1 MKMLSTLAGLLC
13 LLAAGC
19 GVTKTKTVTVGST
32 AGAAGAALNLDPER
46 EYRVPSG
53 SMEPTLGPA
62 LMHLRSLSAAAGF
75 ATGLLAIYFVP
86 TGGWPL
92 EVVLVL
98 AVSLLG
104 GYMIGQW
111 WAVGVALGSNIV
123 FSALY
128 LFAYD
133 DLSGS
138 RQITIRPVLP

>member
-1 MKMLSTLAGLLC
+1 
-13 LLAAGC
+13 
-19 GVTKTKTVTVGST
+19 
-32 AGAAGAALNLDPER
+32 
-46 EYRVPSG
+46 
-53 SMEPTLGPA
+53 
-62 LMHLRSLSAAAGF
+62 MHLRSLSAAAGF

>member
-1 MKMLSTLAGLLC
+1 
-13 LLAAGC
+13 
-19 GVTKTKTVTVGST
+19 VRRDEIV
-32 AGAAGAALNLDPER
+32 ER
-46 EYRVPSG
+46 WLG
-53 SMEPTLGPA
+53 DGPA

-75 ATGLLAIYFVP
+75 AAGLLAIYFVP

-92 EVVLVL
+92 YVVLVL

-133 DLSGS
+133 DLFRITPNHDSSRVAVILTGQSFVSVVATAMSVRLRRRISPGLGS
-138 RQITIRPVLP
+138 QNVRQR

>member
-1 MKMLSTLAGLLC
+1 MLKGRHRLRPDGIVE
-13 LLAAGC
+13 GWP
-19 GVTKTKTVTVGST
+19 GDR
-32 AGAAGAALNLDPER
+32 LD
-46 EYRVPSG
+46 
-53 SMEPTLGPA
+53 
-62 LMHLRSLSAAAGF
+62 LMRLHNSRAAAGF
-75 ATGLLAIYFVP
+75 AAGLLAIYFVP

-92 EVVLVL
+92 YIVLVL

-133 DLSGS
+133 DLFRITPNHDSS
-138 RQITIRPVLP
+138 RVAVILAGQLLVSAIATAVAVLQRRRIRPGLGSQGVRQR

>member
-1 MKMLSTLAGLLC
+1 MRRDEI
-13 LLAAGC
+13 
-19 GVTKTKTVTVGST
+19 V
-32 AGAAGAALNLDPER
+32 
-46 EYRVPSG
+46 EYWPSD
-53 SMEPTLGPA
+53 GPA

-92 EVVLVL
+92 DIVLVL

-111 WAVGVALGSNIV
+111 WAVGVAVGSNIV
-123 FSALY
+123 FSTLY

-133 DLSGS
+133 DLFRITPNHDSS
-138 RQITIRPVLP
+138 RVAVILAGQLLVSAIATAVAVWQRRRIRPGLGSQGVRQR